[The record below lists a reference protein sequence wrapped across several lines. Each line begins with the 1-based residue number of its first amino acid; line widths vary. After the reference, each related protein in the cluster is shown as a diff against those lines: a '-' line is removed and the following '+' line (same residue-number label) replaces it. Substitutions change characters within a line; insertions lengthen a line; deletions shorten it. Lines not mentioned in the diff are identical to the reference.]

1 MYEEEDEPTVNERI
15 DFLRRVKKA
24 NDQDLEDVLNRPNRY
39 GLQPWQVQIVQDQRR
54 RRLEEK
60 IDRARERLTEC
71 ITRNLQQDRE
81 VQTDEAEQ
89 ERLENRIREKW
100 LRERYQREQEE
111 ILQKINNNTTQT
123 KTEKEDTTMAA
134 TKTTEQATET
144 TAQATQKFD
153 TKAIIGFKV
162 AEMLTKAMDKGQ
174 GLPLTKITVM
184 QNLADGKGL
193 NVNEI
198 VKARYTENF
207 MKELDANKDIPLG
220 KLIAFQTLQENGTMD
235 INAMVQARFVE
246 KLFNDFDNE
255 QTAAEQP
262 AATEQ
267 KK

>member
-1 MYEEEDEPTVNERI
+1 MYEEENDQPTVDERI

-24 NDQDLEDVLNRPNRY
+24 SDQDLADVIEHPERWKLPD
-39 GLQPWQVQIVQDQRR
+39 WQMEIISDQRR
-54 RRLEEK
+54 RRLQDK
-60 IDRARERLTEC
+60 IEAAAKRFAERTS
-71 ITRNLQQDRE
+71 RNSL
-81 VQTDEAEQ
+81 DEAEQ
-89 ERLENRIREKW
+89 ERLEQRIREKI
-100 LRERYQREQEE
+100 LRERYEREKEE
-111 ILQKINNNTTQT
+111 ILKQTNNKTTKT
-123 KTEKEDTTMAA
+123 KTEKEDITMAA
-134 TKTTEQATET
+134 AKNTEATET
-144 TAQATQKFD
+144 AAQNATPKFD

-162 AEMLTKAMDKGQ
+162 AEMMTKAMDQGKGI
-174 GLPLTKITVM
+174 PLTKITVM

-220 KLIAFQTLQENGTMD
+220 KLIAFQTLQENGNMD

-246 KLFNDFDNE
+246 KLFDEFDNE
-255 QTAAEQP
+255 EKTAAEQP